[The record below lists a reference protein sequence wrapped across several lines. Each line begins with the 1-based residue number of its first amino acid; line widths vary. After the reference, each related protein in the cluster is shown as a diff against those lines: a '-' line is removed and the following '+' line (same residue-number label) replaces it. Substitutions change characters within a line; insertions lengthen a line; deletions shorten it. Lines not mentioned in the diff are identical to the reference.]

1 MELAGSRYWAEI
13 TGKERQHQHNRNISI
28 SLDVIHLVHS
38 LLTQVFPPVN
48 SRFKRWFGLTRC
60 WCAVFGMLAASRWW
74 LLWDGIYFWSVV
86 LSGLL
91 AGKRSVPQSVFILVN
106 VSSFANKIPGR
117 LIEVKH
123 QADRKGETY
132 AGGGWYI
139 VTQFSE
145 GEGWEN
151 VQNFPQ
157 EEGWLVELRLSDS
170 DVTGLTGLPE
180 DRPGQAWK

>member
-1 MELAGSRYWAEI
+1 
-13 TGKERQHQHNRNISI
+13 
-28 SLDVIHLVHS
+28 
-38 LLTQVFPPVN
+38 
-48 SRFKRWFGLTRC
+48 
-60 WCAVFGMLAASRWW
+60 MLAASRWW

-106 VSSFANKIPGR
+106 ISSFANKIPGP

-151 VQNFPQ
+151 IQNFPQ
-157 EEGWLVELRLSDS
+157 EEGWLVWLVGLRLSDS

-180 DRPGQAWK
+180 DRTGQGRTGLLMSSGSAPLTLPCLCIYIYICGVVWCGTNVVCMWLWWY